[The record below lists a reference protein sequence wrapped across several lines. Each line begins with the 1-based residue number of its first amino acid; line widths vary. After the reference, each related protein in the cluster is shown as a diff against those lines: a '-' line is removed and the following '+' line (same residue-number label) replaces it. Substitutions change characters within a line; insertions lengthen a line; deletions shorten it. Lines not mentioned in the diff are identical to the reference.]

1 MRNYLIRRVLQMIP
15 LFLGVALVTFAVL
28 SLVGDPFAQMAINPR
43 IKPED
48 IARLRHAW
56 GFDLPWYLR
65 FFKWFWAM
73 ITGNWGVS
81 IFAGGKP
88 VTELVARA
96 IAYTLRFS
104 LASLIL
110 AFVVGVPIGIY
121 SALHQY
127 TFFDYFFTFFAFFG
141 MSMPTFWFGFILM
154 MIFGLKLGWLPLGGV
169 MTPGIETAPLF
180 ARILDQAKY
189 MVLPVIVLSLFS
201 MGSWMRYA
209 RSSMLEVIRQD
220 YVRTARAKGLPERTV
235 IFKHA
240 LRNALIPIITLLGL
254 SLPGIISGAT
264 ITETVFSIPGMGR
277 LTVDA
282 MLSNDYPV
290 AMVCLLLE
298 SSLLIVGNLIA
309 DLLYAVVDPRIR
321 YS

>member
-1 MRNYLIRRVLQMIP
+1 VRNYLIRRILQMIP
-15 LFLGVALVTFAVL
+15 LFIGVALVTFAVL

-48 IARLRHAW
+48 IARLRHTW

-65 FFKWFWAM
+65 FFKWFFSM
-73 ITGNWGVS
+73 LTGNWGVS
-81 IFAGGKP
+81 IFAGGKL
-88 VTELVARA
+88 VTELVGRA
-96 IAYTLRFS
+96 IQYTLRFS
-104 LASLIL
+104 IATLIFSFII
-110 AFVVGVPIGIY
+110 AVPIGIY

-127 TFFDYFFTFFAFFG
+127 TFFDYFSTFFAFFG

-154 MIFGLKLGWLPLGGV
+154 MIFGLKLNWLPIGGV
-169 MTPGIETAPLF
+169 MTPGVETAPF
-180 ARILDQAKY
+180 WVRFLDQAKY
-189 MVLPVIVLSLFS
+189 MILPVIVLSLFE

-209 RSSMLEVIRQD
+209 RSSMLEVVRQD

-240 LRNALIPIITLLGL
+240 LRNALIPIVTLLGL
-254 SLPGIISGAT
+254 SLPAIISGAT
-264 ITETVFSIPGMGR
+264 ITETVFGIPGMGR

-290 AMVCLLLE
+290 AMICLLLE
-298 SSLLIVGNLIA
+298 SALLIVGNLIA

>member
-1 MRNYLIRRVLQMIP
+1 MRNYLIRRILQMIP
-15 LFLGVALVTFAVL
+15 LFLGVALVTFGVL

-43 IKPED
+43 IRPED
-48 IARLRHAW
+48 IARLKHAW

-65 FFKWFWAM
+65 FFKWFWSM

-88 VTELVARA
+88 VTELVGRA
-96 IAYTLRFS
+96 ITYTLRFS
-104 LASLIL
+104 IASLVL
-110 AFVVGVPIGIY
+110 AFIIGVPIGIY

-154 MIFGLKLGWLPLGGV
+154 MIFGLRLGWLPIGGV
-169 MTPGIETAPLF
+169 MTPGIETAPF
-180 ARILDQAKY
+180 VVRFFDQAKY
-189 MVLPVIVLSLFS
+189 MILPVIVLSLFS
-201 MGSWMRYA
+201 MASWMRYA
-209 RSSMLEVIRQD
+209 RSSMLEVIRMD

-240 LRNALIPIITLLGL
+240 LRNALIPIVTLLGL

-298 SSLLIVGNLIA
+298 SSLLIIGNLIA

>member
-1 MRNYLIRRVLQMIP
+1 MIP
-15 LFLGVALVTFAVL
+15 LFIGVALVTFFVL
-28 SLVGDPFAQMAINPR
+28 SLVGDPFKEMLLNPR
-43 IKPED
+43 IKPADVE
-48 IARLRHAW
+48 RLRHAW
-56 GFDLPWYLR
+56 GFDRPVYIR
-65 FFKWFWAM
+65 FFKWFWSM

-88 VTELVARA
+88 VTELIGIA
-96 IAYTLRFS
+96 IKYTLRFS
-104 LASLIL
+104 IAALVIS
-110 AFVVGVPIGIY
+110 FVIAVPIGIY

-127 TFFDYFFTFFAFFG
+127 TFFDYFFTFIAFFG

-154 MIFGLKLGWLPLGGV
+154 MIFGVRLGWLPIGGV
-169 MTPGIETAPLF
+169 MTPGIETAPF
-180 ARILDQAKY
+180 WARLLDQVKY
-189 MVLPVIVLSLFS
+189 MILPVTVLSLFD

-209 RSSMLEVIRQD
+209 RSSMLEVIKQD

-254 SLPGIISGAT
+254 SLPAVISGAT
-264 ITETVFSIPGMGR
+264 ITETIFSIPGMGR
-277 LTVDA
+277 LTVQA

-290 AMVCLLLE
+290 AMVCLILE
-298 SSLLIVGNLIA
+298 STLLIIGNLIA

>member
-1 MRNYLIRRVLQMIP
+1 MIP
-15 LFLGVALVTFAVL
+15 LFIGVALVTFFVL
-28 SLVGDPFAQMAINPR
+28 SLVGDPFKEMLLNPR
-43 IKPED
+43 IKPADVE
-48 IARLRHAW
+48 RLRHAW
-56 GFDLPWYLR
+56 GFDRPVYIR
-65 FFKWFWAM
+65 FFKWFWSM

-88 VTELVARA
+88 VTELIGTA
-96 IAYTLRFS
+96 INYTLRFS
-104 LASLIL
+104 IASLVIS
-110 AFVVGVPIGIY
+110 FVIAVPIGIY

-127 TFFDYFFTFFAFFG
+127 TFFDYFFTFIAFFG

-154 MIFGLKLGWLPLGGV
+154 MIFGVRLGWLPIGGV
-169 MTPGIETAPLF
+169 MTPGIETAPF
-180 ARILDQAKY
+180 WVRFLDQLKY
-189 MVLPVIVLSLFS
+189 MILPVTVLSLFD

-209 RSSMLEVIRQD
+209 RSSMLEVIKQD

-254 SLPGIISGAT
+254 SLPAVISGAT
-264 ITETVFSIPGMGR
+264 ITETIFSIPGMGR
-277 LTVDA
+277 LTVQA

-290 AMVCLLLE
+290 AMVCLILE
-298 SSLLIVGNLIA
+298 STLLIIGNLIA

>member
-1 MRNYLIRRVLQMIP
+1 MIP

-43 IKPED
+43 IRPED
-48 IARLRHAW
+48 IERLRHAW

-65 FFKWFWAM
+65 FFKWFWSM

-88 VTELVARA
+88 VVELIGRA
-96 IAYTLRFS
+96 IMYTLRFS
-104 LASLIL
+104 IASLIFS
-110 AFVVGVPIGIY
+110 FVIAVPIGIY

-154 MIFGLKLGWLPLGGV
+154 MIFGLRLGWLPIGGV
-169 MTPGIETAPLF
+169 MTPGIETAPFLV
-180 ARILDQAKY
+180 RVLDQAKY
-189 MVLPVIVLSLFS
+189 MILPVIVLSLFS

-209 RSSMLEVIRQD
+209 RSAMLEVIRQD

-240 LRNALIPIITLLGL
+240 LRNALIPIVTLLGL

-290 AMVCLLLE
+290 AMVCLLLQ
-298 SSLLIVGNLIA
+298 SGLLIVGNLVA

>member
-1 MRNYLIRRVLQMIP
+1 MRNYVIRRVLQMIP

-28 SLVGDPFAQMAINPR
+28 SLVGDPFAQMLVNPR
-43 IKPED
+43 IRPED
-48 IARLRHAW
+48 VARLRHAW

-65 FFKWFWAM
+65 FFKWFWSM
-73 ITGNWGVS
+73 ISGNWGVS
-81 IFAGGKP
+81 IFAGGK
-88 VTELVARA
+88 LVSEIVGRA
-96 IAYTLRFS
+96 IQWTLRFS
-104 LASLIL
+104 IASLIFS
-110 AFVVGVPIGIY
+110 FVVAVPVGIY

-127 TFFDYFFTFFAFFG
+127 TAFDYIFTFFAFFG

-154 MIFGLKLGWLPLGGV
+154 MVFGLRLGWLPIGGT
-169 MTPGIETAPLF
+169 MTPGIETAPFILRF
-180 ARILDQAKY
+180 LDQLKY
-189 MVLPVIVLSLFS
+189 MILPVIVLSLFN

-209 RSSMLEVIRQD
+209 RSSMLEVVRQD
-220 YVRTARAKGLPERTV
+220 YLRTARAKGLPERTV
-235 IFKHA
+235 VVKHA

-264 ITETVFSIPGMGR
+264 ITETVFGIPGMGR

-290 AMVCLLLE
+290 AMVSLLLQ
-298 SSLLIVGNLIA
+298 SALLIIGNLIA

>member
-1 MRNYLIRRVLQMIP
+1 MIP
-15 LFLGVALVTFAVL
+15 LFFGVALVTFAVL

-43 IKPED
+43 IRPED
-48 IARLRHAW
+48 IARLKHAW

-65 FFKWFWAM
+65 FFKWFWSM

-81 IFAGGKP
+81 IFAGGKL
-88 VTELVARA
+88 VTELVGRA
-96 IAYTLRFS
+96 IMYTLRFS
-104 LASLIL
+104 IASLIFSFII
-110 AFVVGVPIGIY
+110 AVPIGIY

-127 TFFDYFFTFFAFFG
+127 TFFDYFFTFIAFFG

-154 MIFGLKLGWLPLGGV
+154 MIFGLRLGWLPIGGV
-169 MTPGIETAPLF
+169 MSPGIETAPFLV
-180 ARILDQAKY
+180 RLLDQTKY
-189 MVLPVIVLSLFS
+189 MILPVIVLSLFS

-209 RSSMLEVIRQD
+209 RSSMLEVIKQD

-240 LRNALIPIITLLGL
+240 LRNALIPIVTLLGL

-298 SSLLIVGNLIA
+298 SGLLIVGNLVA

>member
-1 MRNYLIRRVLQMIP
+1 MIP
-15 LFLGVALVTFAVL
+15 LFIGVALVTFFVL
-28 SLVGDPFAQMAINPR
+28 SLVGDPFKEMLLNPR

-48 IARLRHAW
+48 VERLRHAW
-56 GFDLPWYLR
+56 GFDRPVYIR
-65 FFKWFWAM
+65 FFKWFWSM

-88 VTELVARA
+88 VTELIGTA
-96 IAYTLRFS
+96 INYTLRFS
-104 LASLIL
+104 IASLVIS
-110 AFVVGVPIGIY
+110 FVIAVPIGIY

-127 TFFDYFFTFFAFFG
+127 TFFDYFFTFIAFFG

-154 MIFGLKLGWLPLGGV
+154 MIFGVRLGWLPIGGV
-169 MTPGIETAPLF
+169 MTPGIETAPF
-180 ARILDQAKY
+180 WVRFLDQLKY
-189 MVLPVIVLSLFS
+189 MILPVTVLSLFD

-209 RSSMLEVIRQD
+209 RSSMLEVIKQD

-254 SLPGIISGAT
+254 SLPSVISGAT
-264 ITETVFSIPGMGR
+264 ITETIFSIPGMGR
-277 LTVDA
+277 LTVQA

-290 AMVCLLLE
+290 AMVCLILE
-298 SSLLIVGNLIA
+298 STLLIIGNLIA

>member
-1 MRNYLIRRVLQMIP
+1 MIP
-15 LFLGVALVTFAVL
+15 LFLGVAFVTFIVL
-28 SLVGDPFAQMAINPR
+28 SLVGDPFAQMQLNPR
-43 IKPED
+43 IRPED
-48 IARLRHAW
+48 IARLRHQW

-65 FFKWFWAM
+65 FFKWLWSM

-81 IFAGGKP
+81 IFAGGQL
-88 VTELVARA
+88 VTELVGRA
-96 IAYTLRFS
+96 IQYTLRFS
-104 LASLIL
+104 LASL
-110 AFVVGVPIGIY
+110 AFSFIIAVPIGIY

-127 TFFDYFFTFFAFFG
+127 TFFDYFFTFVAFFG

-154 MIFGLKLGWLPLGGV
+154 MIFGLRLGWLPISGV
-169 MTPGIETAPLF
+169 MTPGIETAPF
-180 ARILDQAKY
+180 FIRFFDQAKY
-189 MVLPVIVLSLFS
+189 MILPVIVLSLFQ

-220 YVRTARAKGLPERTV
+220 YVRTARAKGLPERSV

-254 SLPGIISGAT
+254 SLPGLISGAT
-264 ITETVFSIPGMGR
+264 ITETIFSIPGMGR
-277 LTVDA
+277 LTVSA

-290 AMVCLLLE
+290 AMVCLLLG
-298 SSLLIVGNLIA
+298 SMLLIVGNLIA

>member
-1 MRNYLIRRVLQMIP
+1 MIP
-15 LFLGVALVTFAVL
+15 LFIGVALVTFFVL
-28 SLVGDPFAQMAINPR
+28 SLVGDPFKEMLLNPR

-48 IARLRHAW
+48 VERLRRAW
-56 GFDLPWYLR
+56 GFDRPVYIR
-65 FFKWFWAM
+65 FFKWFWSM

-88 VTELVARA
+88 VTELIGTA
-96 IAYTLRFS
+96 INYTLRFS
-104 LASLIL
+104 IASLVIS
-110 AFVVGVPIGIY
+110 FVIAVPIGIY

-127 TFFDYFFTFFAFFG
+127 TFFDYFFTFIAFFG

-154 MIFGLKLGWLPLGGV
+154 MIFGVRLGWLPIGGV
-169 MTPGIETAPLF
+169 MTPGIETAPF
-180 ARILDQAKY
+180 WVRFLDQLKY
-189 MVLPVIVLSLFS
+189 MILPVTVLSLFD

-209 RSSMLEVIRQD
+209 RSSMLEVIKQD

-254 SLPGIISGAT
+254 SLPAVISGAT
-264 ITETVFSIPGMGR
+264 ITETIFSIPGMGR
-277 LTVDA
+277 LTVQA

-290 AMVCLLLE
+290 AMVCLILE
-298 SSLLIVGNLIA
+298 STLLIIGNLIA

>member
-1 MRNYLIRRVLQMIP
+1 MIP
-15 LFLGVALVTFAVL
+15 LFLGVAIVTFAVL

-43 IKPED
+43 IRPED
-48 IARLRHAW
+48 IQRLKHAW

-65 FFKWFWAM
+65 FFKWFWSM

-88 VTELVARA
+88 VVEIVARA
-96 IAYTLRFS
+96 ISYTLRFS
-104 LASLIL
+104 IASLIF
-110 AFVVGVPIGIY
+110 AFVIAVPIGIY

-127 TFFDYFFTFFAFFG
+127 TLFDYVFTFFAFFG

-154 MIFGLKLGWLPLGGV
+154 MIFGLRLNWLPIGGV
-169 MTPGIETAPLF
+169 MTPGMESAPFF
-180 ARILDQAKY
+180 ARMLDQVKY
-189 MVLPVIVLSLFS
+189 MVLPVIVLSLFG

-240 LRNALIPIITLLGL
+240 LRNALIPIVTLLGL
-254 SLPGIISGAT
+254 TLPGIISGAT

-298 SSLLIVGNLIA
+298 STLLIVGNLIA

>member
-1 MRNYLIRRVLQMIP
+1 VRNYVIRRILQMIP
-15 LFLGVALVTFAVL
+15 LFLGVAIVTFAVL

-43 IKPED
+43 IRPED
-48 IARLRHAW
+48 IQRLRHTW

-65 FFKWFWAM
+65 FFKWFWSM

-88 VTELVARA
+88 VTELVGRA

-104 LASLIL
+104 IASLLLSFII
-110 AFVVGVPIGIY
+110 AVPIGIY

-127 TFFDYFFTFFAFFG
+127 TLFDYVFTFFAFFG

-154 MIFGLKLGWLPLGGV
+154 MIFGLKLGWLPIGGV
-169 MTPGIETAPLF
+169 MTPGIETAPFLV
-180 ARILDQAKY
+180 RVLDQAKY
-189 MVLPVIVLSLFS
+189 MVLPVIVLSLFE

-209 RSSMLEVIRQD
+209 RSSMLEVIKQD

-240 LRNALIPIITLLGL
+240 LRNALIPIVTLLGL
-254 SLPGIISGAT
+254 SLPAIISGAT

-298 SSLLIVGNLIA
+298 STLLIIGNLIA